1 MIRILLFLVL
11 SVSFKISAQDFFR
24 AGELKE
30 KKYLEIV
37 DFEIVKGK
45 IIVPVVIKGETYRFL
60 LDTGAPNII
69 SERLYKKS
77 GSELLTQTPIKDA
90 NNNIDTMK
98 VVRLSELNLGNL
110 TFENSTSLVS
120 DLENHDLLKCFEI
133 DGFIGSNL
141 FKNTVVKISLK
152 EKKLYITDNV
162 KNLKPLTKGIK
173 LQLVGGQASPY
184 IKANIKGENNKKAT
198 EAVLIDTGMDGL
210 YDISDR
216 VFKIFDAENIFSNR
230 RSALGSGSI
239 GIFGKAEIETR
250 HQITIAEF
258 GIDKSVFKDLSAT
271 TTDDN
276 NSRIGL
282 NLLKYGDITIDFK
295 KQKFYF
301 ENTSEIQLK
310 APEKISYILED
321 LKLIIDFVWDETL
334 KDKIQHGNQV
344 IRIDNLDIK
353 NMEIC
358 ELLTIKEYTRN
369 KISYELEVLNNENEI
384 VIITLSN

>member
-30 KKYLEIV
+30 KKYLEII
-37 DFEIVKGK
+37 DFEIVKSK

-120 DLENHDLLKCFEI
+120 DLENHDLLKCYEI

-321 LKLIIDFVWDETL
+321 SKLIIDFVWDETL
-334 KDKIQHGNQV
+334 KDKIQHGNHV

-358 ELLTIKEYTRN
+358 EHLTIKEYTRN
-369 KISYELEVLNNENEI
+369 KISYELEVLNDENEI

>member
-258 GIDKSVFKDLSAT
+258 GIDKSVFKNLSAT

-321 LKLIIDFVWDETL
+321 SKLIIDFVWDETL

>member
-120 DLENHDLLKCFEI
+120 DLENHDLLKCYEI

-250 HQITIAEF
+250 HQITITEF

-321 LKLIIDFVWDETL
+321 SKLIIDFVWDETL

>member
-120 DLENHDLLKCFEI
+120 DLENHDLLKCYEI

-198 EAVLIDTGMDGL
+198 
-210 YDISDR
+210 
-216 VFKIFDAENIFSNR
+216 
-230 RSALGSGSI
+230 
-239 GIFGKAEIETR
+239 
-250 HQITIAEF
+250 
-258 GIDKSVFKDLSAT
+258 
-271 TTDDN
+271 
-276 NSRIGL
+276 
-282 NLLKYGDITIDFK
+282 
-295 KQKFYF
+295 
-301 ENTSEIQLK
+301 
-310 APEKISYILED
+310 
-321 LKLIIDFVWDETL
+321 
-334 KDKIQHGNQV
+334 
-344 IRIDNLDIK
+344 
-353 NMEIC
+353 
-358 ELLTIKEYTRN
+358 
-369 KISYELEVLNNENEI
+369 
-384 VIITLSN
+384 

>member
-120 DLENHDLLKCFEI
+120 DLENHDLLKCYEI

-321 LKLIIDFVWDETL
+321 SKLIIDFVWDETL

>member
-321 LKLIIDFVWDETL
+321 SKLIIDFVWDETL

>member
-1 MIRILLFLVL
+1 
-11 SVSFKISAQDFFR
+11 
-24 AGELKE
+24 
-30 KKYLEIV
+30 
-37 DFEIVKGK
+37 
-45 IIVPVVIKGETYRFL
+45 
-60 LDTGAPNII
+60 
-69 SERLYKKS
+69 
-77 GSELLTQTPIKDA
+77 
-90 NNNIDTMK
+90 
-98 VVRLSELNLGNL
+98 
-110 TFENSTSLVS
+110 
-120 DLENHDLLKCFEI
+120 
-133 DGFIGSNL
+133 
-141 FKNTVVKISLK
+141 
-152 EKKLYITDNV
+152 
-162 KNLKPLTKGIK
+162 
-173 LQLVGGQASPY
+173 
-184 IKANIKGENNKKAT
+184 NNKKAT

-321 LKLIIDFVWDETL
+321 SKLIIDFVWDETL

-384 VIITLSN
+384 VIITLS